1 MTKGGRPTKYDWTS
15 IEKAYI
21 QGAEVDDICKKYKI
35 AKKTLQN
42 KISEMKWEVTGT
54 LNSDI
59 NEFKEVLGRVTQ
71 NAQNNPETKEIYIE
85 KIVTILE
92 DNKLIQNNRKL
103 LGAVQSIIGQE
114 IKANKINASNVKSIT
129 GAILDIEKVAN
140 PQANKQEINIQN
152 TNAQQVNIKS
162 LDDFYE

>member
-1 MTKGGRPTKYDWTS
+1 MARPTKYNWEA

-54 LNSDI
+54 LNADI

-103 LGAVQSIIGQE
+103 LVAVQSIIGTML
-114 IKANKINASNVKSIT
+114 S
-129 GAILDIEKVAN
+129 
-140 PQANKQEINIQN
+140 
-152 TNAQQVNIKS
+152 
-162 LDDFYE
+162 

>member
-1 MTKGGRPTKYDWTS
+1 MARPIKYDWTS

-21 QGAEVDDICKKYKI
+21 QGAEVDAICKKYKI

-42 KISEMKWEVTGT
+42 KISEMKWEVIGT
-54 LNSDI
+54 LNADI

-71 NAQNNPETKEIYIE
+71 NAQNNPETREIYIE

-103 LGAVQSIIGQE
+103 LVAVQGIIGQE
-114 IKANKINASNVKSIT
+114 IRNNKVNASNIKSIT
-129 GAILDIEKVAN
+129 GAILDIEKVSN

-152 TNAQQVNIKS
+152 TNAVQTVTKIEREFI
-162 LDDFYE
+162 D